1 VEVLLT
7 NENLSN
13 EVINDIEK
21 IMLLVLDSP
30 IKEHVDINDFN
41 TKMKSLKIVESNVE
55 TPVFYNRVTNTMEV
69 NPKYQSE
76 HYDYQ
81 FLITK
86 EVLSMLIPEN
96 SFMVDPK
103 YKALERG
110 IRDNFAEAL
119 VGNNGKIDSEEE
131 KVVAN
136 LFAILLDN

>member
-1 VEVLLT
+1 MELLLV
-7 NENLSN
+7 NESLSN

-21 IMLLVLDSP
+21 IMDLVLDSP
-30 IKEHVDINDFN
+30 IKEHIDINDFN
-41 TKMKSLKIVESNVE
+41 SKMKSLKIVESNVE
-55 TPVFYNRVTNTMEV
+55 MPICYNRANNTMEL

-81 FLITK
+81 FLLTK
-86 EVLSMLIPEN
+86 EVLAMLIPEN
-96 SFMVDPK
+96 SFMVDSK

-131 KVVAN
+131 KIVAN
-136 LFAILLDN
+136 LFAIILDN